1 MPMTHLLLDTLN
13 VSLPVFTMVF
23 MGILLKRLGWIDQ
36 AFINT
41 ASSLVFKVTMPALLF
56 LSILRAEPGE
66 DFQLGLVVYYL
77 IISALMFVLIWAWSL
92 YRCPRQQRG
101 VYVQAAFRG
110 NCGIMGLALATSM
123 YGELGLSLGG
133 VMAGG
138 IIMLNLVLSAIVLA
152 VYSPLVNSHPGA
164 ILKDV
169 ATNPLIIGIAGG
181 LLLGWLDIGLPGW
194 LMTSGDYLASMS
206 LPLALICVGGS
217 LSLAAIK
224 QGSLLALDASLWKV
238 VIMPLLGVLLAL
250 PLGFRGPELGIL
262 FLFLGSPTAAVAFV
276 MARAAGANTDLTSNI
291 IMQSTLLSLVTLTLG
306 IFVLTL
312 LGLI

>member
-1 MPMTHLLLDTLN
+1 MTHLLLDTLN

-23 MGILLKRLGWIDQ
+23 MGVLLKRLGWIDQ

-169 ATNPLIIGIAGG
+169 ATNPLIIGISGG
-181 LLLGWLDIGLPGW
+181 LLLG
-194 LMTSGDYLASMS
+194 
-206 LPLALICVGGS
+206 LI
-217 LSLAAIK
+217 
-224 QGSLLALDASLWKV
+224 
-238 VIMPLLGVLLAL
+238 
-250 PLGFRGPELGIL
+250 
-262 FLFLGSPTAAVAFV
+262 
-276 MARAAGANTDLTSNI
+276 
-291 IMQSTLLSLVTLTLG
+291 
-306 IFVLTL
+306 
-312 LGLI
+312 

>member
-1 MPMTHLLLDTLN
+1 MTHLLLDTLN

-262 FLFLGSPTAAVAFV
+262 CLFLGSPTAAVAFV